1 MAKLFSI
8 GLDHVRISM
17 EYAAIAFDEGAMH
30 EVNKVKQSF
39 IHGTIILLAAGIFNR
54 ILGFVPRMTLPRVIG
69 AEGIGLYQLGYPL
82 LNILLT
88 IITGGLPLAIAKLV
102 SEAESSGDERAVRR
116 ILRVSLLFVI
126 GAGLALSALCLWMAP
141 WAGTRLMTDA
151 RVVPVILAM
160 SPIILVVG
168 ISSVFRGYFQGRQ
181 NMIPTASS
189 QMIETI
195 VRIGAMLGLA
205 WFFLPYGIEYA
216 AAGAMLGVLTG
227 EISGLAALLLQY
239 RRYKAG
245 ADAGPEAT
253 PPIGERRQPSA
264 REDRASFRRLM
275 RVSIPVTASRLVG
288 SGSYFLESIFTVQ
301 SLAAAG
307 IATAV
312 ATAQYGALQGMII
325 PILLLPGVLTYSL
338 SVSLVPSLSEAAARG
353 DTAMIHKRLHQS
365 LRLALVTGAPFAV
378 MMYVLADPL
387 TWYLYADDSV
397 GHMLRLMAPVAI
409 FLYFQGPLQAALQAL
424 DHPGQALLNSFVGA
438 CIKLALITLLAAWL
452 KLGIIG
458 VILAININIVLVTLL
473 HYRSVVRKIRF
484 RMRWGDFL
492 SVALCS
498 AVMVGAM
505 LIIHSDL
512 WPAPGLV
519 KLLAAILA
527 SLVIYLL
534 CVYFSGIIDKHDL
547 ARIPWI
553 GPRLR
558 RIRKSLR

>member
-1 MAKLFSI
+1 
-8 GLDHVRISM
+8 
-17 EYAAIAFDEGAMH
+17 
-30 EVNKVKQSF
+30 VNRVKQSF
-39 IHGTIILLAAGIFNR
+39 IHGTIILLAAGIINR
-54 ILGFVPRMTLPRVIG
+54 ILGFVPRMTLPRVIS
-69 AEGIGLYQLGYPL
+69 AEGIGLYQMGYPL

-102 SEAESSGDERAVRR
+102 SEAESAGDERAVRR
-116 ILRVSLLFVI
+116 ILRISLLFVI
-126 GAGLALSALCLWMAP
+126 GAGLTLSALCLWTAP
-141 WAGTRLMTDA
+141 WTGTRLMTDA

-160 SPIILVVG
+160 SPIIVIVG

-181 NMIPTASS
+181 NMIPTATS
-189 QMIETI
+189 QIIETI
-195 VRIGAMLGLA
+195 VRIGAMLILA
-205 WFFLPYGIEYA
+205 WFLLPYGIEWA

-227 EISGLAALLLQY
+227 EVSGLVALLLQY
-239 RRYKAG
+239 RSYKAG
-245 ADAGPEAT
+245 TSPISVPLSVAGRA
-253 PPIGERRQPSA
+253 GDSA
-264 REDRASFRRLM
+264 QDRASFRKLM

-312 ATAQYGALQGMII
+312 ATAQYGTLQGMII

-338 SVSLVPSLSEAAARG
+338 SVSLVPSLSEAAALG

-378 MMYVLADPL
+378 LMFVQADPL
-387 TWYLYADDSV
+387 TYYLYADDSV

-424 DHPGQALLNSFVGA
+424 DHPGQALFNSFAGA
-438 CIKLALITLLAAWL
+438 CIKLSLIILLAAKL

-458 VILAININIVLVTLL
+458 VIIAININIVLVTLL
-473 HYRSVVRKIRF
+473 HYWSVVRKIHF
-484 RMRWGDFL
+484 RMKWGDFV

-498 AVMVGAM
+498 AVMAGVM
-505 LIIHSDL
+505 LIIGSDL
-512 WPAPGLV
+512 WQAPGLV
-519 KLLAAILA
+519 KFLAAILGG
-527 SLVIYLL
+527 LIVYLF
-534 CVYFSGIIDKHDL
+534 CVYSGGIIDKHDL
-547 ARIPWI
+547 VRIPWI

-558 RIRKSLR
+558 RIRKP

>member
-1 MAKLFSI
+1 
-8 GLDHVRISM
+8 
-17 EYAAIAFDEGAMH
+17 
-30 EVNKVKQSF
+30 VNKVKQSF
-39 IHGTIILLAAGIFNR
+39 IHGTIILLAAGIINR

-69 AEGIGLYQLGYPL
+69 AEGIGLYQMGYPL

-102 SEAESSGDERAVRR
+102 SEAESAGDERAVRR

-126 GAGLALSALCLWMAP
+126 GAGITLSALCLWIAP
-141 WAGTRLMTDA
+141 WAGTRLMTDS

-181 NMIPTASS
+181 NMIPTATS
-189 QMIETI
+189 QIIETI
-195 VRIGAMLGLA
+195 MRIGAMLILA
-205 WFFLPYGIEYA
+205 WFLLPYGIEWA

-227 EISGLAALLLQY
+227 EISGLVVLLMQY
-239 RRYKAG
+239 RSYRALS
-245 ADAGPEAT
+245 T
-253 PPIGERRQPSA
+253 PKYLPPSA
-264 REDRASFRRLM
+264 EGPQDVPSREHASFRKFM

-307 IATAV
+307 IATAA

-387 TWYLYADDSV
+387 TYYLYADDSV

-424 DHPGQALLNSFVGA
+424 DHPGQALFNSFAGA
-438 CIKLALITLLAAWL
+438 CIKLSLIILLAAKL
-452 KLGIIG
+452 KLGIVG
-458 VILAININIVLVTLL
+458 VIIAININIVLVTLL
-473 HYRSVVRKIRF
+473 HYWSVVRKIRF
-484 RMRWGDFL
+484 RMKWGDFF

-498 AVMVGAM
+498 AVMAGVMWIIQSDQWHASG
-505 LIIHSDL
+505 LI
-512 WPAPGLV
+512 
-519 KLLAAILA
+519 KLLAAISGGLI
-527 SLVIYLL
+527 VYLIS
-534 CVYFSGIIDKHDL
+534 VYASGIIDKHDL
-547 ARIPWI
+547 VRIPWI

-558 RIRKSLR
+558 RNNRS